1 MSLQIMRDVD
11 RLVQGRAAA
20 EEKQD
25 LSLRTMIPGLLP
37 LVDHLFFFN
46 HIKA

>member
-1 MSLQIMRDVD
+1 MRDVD

-25 LSLRTMIPGLLP
+25 LRTMIPGLLP

-46 HIKA
+46 HIKT